1 MTAHRYPIPPHP
13 PVFFRNPATAPVA
26 APILPMTP
34 SGQQEAALRAQR
46 EAAKQRLAGLKD
58 KLQLRPLMAT
68 VAFST
73 NEDGLIKAG
82 YRRRAFIDD
91 EGQDQASG
99 IVQHAANSTFGGAR
113 TGNETRILKAMAIYV
128 RRNGTRDLLVQE
140 SREIR
145 WKISSEIKR
154 AHGGVD
160 LGPIALF
167 PAGDGASVDYE
178 KIRRFD
184 EPIELDDNKHFSM
197 TFTVQEEIQL
207 TEASTV
213 VLTVFF
219 PGDQYIDPVDRAGM

>member
-1 MTAHRYPIPPHP
+1 MTAHRYHIPPHP
-13 PVFFRNPATAPVA
+13 PVFFRNPPTGPAH
-26 APILPMTP
+26 APIIPMTP
-34 SGQQEAALRAQR
+34 GGQQEAALRAQK

-73 NEDGLIKAG
+73 DDNGLIRTG
-82 YRRRAFIDD
+82 SRRRAFTDD

-113 TGNETRILKAMAIYV
+113 TGDETRVLKAMAIYV
-128 RRNGTRDLLVQE
+128 RRNGTRDLTVQE
-140 SREIR
+140 KREIR

-154 AHGGVD
+154 AHGSVD
-160 LGPIALF
+160 LGPISLF
-167 PAGDGASVDYE
+167 PAGDGDSVDYE

-197 TFTVQEEIQL
+197 TFTVQDEIQL
-207 TEASTV
+207 TEASQI